1 MGLYILW
8 AQPFARATVEPGPN
22 CVMELPL
29 VGLPRA
35 TFSDSAS
42 GTACIAR
49 PVWGSEKLGCLSH
62 TWPWH
67 GTQTPR
73 Q

>member
-8 AQPFARATVEPGPN
+8 AQPFARATVEPSPN

-35 TFSDSAS
+35 TFSGSAS

-49 PVWGSEKLGCLSH
+49 SVWMVRKVRL
-62 TWPWH
+62 P
-67 GTQTPR
+67 
-73 Q
+73 